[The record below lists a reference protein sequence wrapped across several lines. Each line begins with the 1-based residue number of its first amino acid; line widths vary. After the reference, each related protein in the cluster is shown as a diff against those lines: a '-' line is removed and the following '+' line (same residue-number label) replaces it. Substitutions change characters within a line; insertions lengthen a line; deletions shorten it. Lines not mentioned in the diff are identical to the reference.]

1 MEKYFIYI
9 LYSSNS
15 HIYYVGYT
23 SNVKKR
29 VAEHNES
36 DKNTFTSKHR
46 PWVLKGYFD
55 VNGTEADAIGIEKF
69 IKKQKSSKFIV
80 RLLEEE
86 TVFSGVLAQLAR
98 VPKLRD

>member
-1 MEKYFIYI
+1 MLFTYYIRRIHIFITLDI
-9 LYSSNS
+9 
-15 HIYYVGYT
+15 H

-29 VAEHNES
+29 VDEHNES

-46 PWVLKGYFD
+46 PWVLKGYFG
-55 VNGTEADAIGIEKF
+55 VNGTEANAIGIEKF
-69 IKKQKSSKFIV
+69 IKKQKSSKFIE

-86 TVFSGVLAQLAR
+86 TVFSDVLAQLVR